1 VLVHV
6 VNYDPAALLKDIPIK
21 LRLAGSAPKSAR
33 VFAPES
39 PGSRHLAL
47 KKEWDLCS
55 FVLPELKVYA
65 VVVINVAGQ

>member
-1 VLVHV
+1 MVG
-6 VNYDPAALLKDIPIK
+6 LKDIPIK
-21 LRLAGSAPKSAR
+21 LRLAGTGPSSAR
-33 VFAPES
+33 VLSPER

-55 FVLPELKVYA
+55 YVLPELKVYA